1 MIPCSVEKWV
11 SLVDK
16 LSASQKFTFY
26 ETDLQ
31 GMLQM
36 SSVKMR
42 EFLLHFLIQG
52 YNRHNKKFMVQ
63 ESAGSKG
70 LISIGHDDVLSIFG
84 LKNQGVDVVGFL
96 RTEGQ
101 KSMKRIP
108 TNFVDTKKGKIMID
122 DLINKIVKNENTD
135 DDFVRMTFLVL
146 LGTVIAPVSHE
157 YIPKEYYALVKDKRM
172 ISKFNW
178 NEFTLKFFLSE
189 IGKVLEDGRVREWP
203 HGNLALLQVCIIR
216 FITHV

>member
-36 SSVKMR
+36 PSVKMR
-42 EFLLHFLIQG
+42 EFLLHFLG
-52 YNRHNKKFMVQ
+52 CKACYNRPNKKFMVQ

-101 KSMKRIP
+101 
-108 TNFVDTKKGKIMID
+108 
-122 DLINKIVKNENTD
+122 
-135 DDFVRMTFLVL
+135 
-146 LGTVIAPVSHE
+146 
-157 YIPKEYYALVKDKRM
+157 
-172 ISKFNW
+172 
-178 NEFTLKFFLSE
+178 
-189 IGKVLEDGRVREWP
+189 
-203 HGNLALLQVCIIR
+203 
-216 FITHV
+216 